1 MVSPKQLDF
10 SSSGGGGDSDDSLS
24 RRKSPRNPPSKR
36 AASDALEAEAD
47 EETMKKKKKKMK
59 KKKKKTVG
67 PPLIVRIWNEEDE
80 LAILKGLVDYRAKTG
95 FQSKIDWDAFYRFL
109 GSSIVAK
116 FSKEQVLSKIRKLKS
131 RFLVHFEKINQGDD
145 PKFTRASDSEAFG
158 FSSMIWGQDDG
169 EFGNDDGMDKEH
181 ETPVNGAA
189 ENGIAQNESGE
200 EMLKEHE
207 ETLNENGATK
217 ITDNGTARKAQQSE
231 SEEEMLKEHEDAVAN
246 TEPLNEN
253 GAAKTTDNGINENGA
268 AKTTDNDD
276 DELLAVRDAFEAVML
291 QGLSDYQ
298 KKLQLEKLMNLGTG
312 KRRELSDEWKAL
324 CVEER
329 KLNIKKLRFSA
340 KLAEAANDS

>member
-10 SSSGGGGDSDDSLS
+10 SSGGGGDSDDTLS
-24 RRKSPRNPPSKR
+24 RRKSPRNPPQS
-36 AASDALEAEAD
+36 
-47 EETMKKKKKKMK
+47 
-59 KKKKKTVG
+59 
-67 PPLIVRIWNEEDE
+67 
-80 LAILKGLVDYRAKTG
+80 GLVDYRAKTG

-109 GSSIVAK
+109 GVSIAAK
-116 FSKEQVLSKIRKLKS
+116 FPRS
-131 RFLVHFEKINQGDD
+131 
-145 PKFTRASDSEAFG
+145 RASDSEAFG

-189 ENGIAQNESGE
+189 ENGTAQNESGE
-200 EMLKEHE
+200 E
-207 ETLNENGATK
+207 
-217 ITDNGTARKAQQSE
+217 IRARARGDVE
-231 SEEEMLKEHEDAVAN
+231 EHEDAVAN

-253 GAAKTTDNGINENGA
+253 GAAKTTDNRINENGA
-268 AKTTDNDD
+268 AKTTDNGTTAGKESHDDD